1 RLATGDHGRRS
12 LSQAAP
18 RRRPSCPGSENVAG
32 AGSRNRR
39 LRSFQPVAAGRSV
52 SPTKRHRGLR
62 RVGVDPMRAM
72 AGERHRPGIQCLRNA
87 RPPRKVLHMSLQAL
101 SASVALWLTLC
112 GPALAQDND
121 PDASPIWQKI
131 RADLFGGTRIESG
144 EQMLMLETPRRAED
158 AAIVPVAVRARFP
171 QAANRYI
178 DKLWLIV
185 DNNPS
190 PIAAVFHFTPDSGR
204 ADIETRIRV
213 EQYPHV

>member
-1 RLATGDHGRRS
+1 
-12 LSQAAP
+12 
-18 RRRPSCPGSENVAG
+18 
-32 AGSRNRR
+32 
-39 LRSFQPVAAGRSV
+39 
-52 SPTKRHRGLR
+52 
-62 RVGVDPMRAM
+62 MRAM

-158 AAIVPVAVRARFP
+158 AAIVRLKYVEGLT
-171 QAANRYI
+171 N
-178 DKLWLIV
+178 
-185 DNNPS
+185 
-190 PIAAVFHFTPDSGR
+190 
-204 ADIETRIRV
+204 ADIERAIGTKGVTTGRLQNILGRLRSALQSAGIDARDIAMV
-213 EQYPHV
+213 RGES